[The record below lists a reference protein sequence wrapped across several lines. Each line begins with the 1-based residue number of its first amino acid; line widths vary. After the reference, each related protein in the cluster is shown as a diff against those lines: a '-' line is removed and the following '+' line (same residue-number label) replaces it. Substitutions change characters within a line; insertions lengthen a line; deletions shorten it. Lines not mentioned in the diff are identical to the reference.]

1 MEVVDEELY
10 EISPSFASYTHQ
22 DPDCSS
28 FAELLVE
35 NQVTGGSLHDQ
46 PGAAYALREGT
57 GGLLH
62 A

>member
-10 EISPSFASYTHQ
+10 EISPRFASYTHQ
-22 DPDCSS
+22 DPDRSS

-35 NQVTGGSLHDQ
+35 NHGDRRSLHDQ